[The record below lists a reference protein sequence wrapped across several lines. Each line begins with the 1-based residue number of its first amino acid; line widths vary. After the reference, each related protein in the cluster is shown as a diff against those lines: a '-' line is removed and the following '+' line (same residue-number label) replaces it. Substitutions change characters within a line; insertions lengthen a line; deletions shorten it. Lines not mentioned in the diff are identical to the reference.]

1 MFFAAFSF
9 LVVKSTWISIVCL
22 LLARHWRAF
31 VRWFM
36 RTLLDRYRA
45 GERGNVWDEIRER
58 GAERTH
64 SLHRST
70 SAPNTSGLALTDSVK
85 TIASGHLT
93 LAEGTS

>member
-22 LLARHWRAF
+22 LLAQHRRAF

-45 GERGNVWDEIRER
+45 GERGKVWDEIRER
-58 GAERTH
+58 GADTQ
-64 SLHRST
+64 
-70 SAPNTSGLALTDSVK
+70 SAPIDVRPEHQRFSVDR
-85 TIASGHLT
+85 
-93 LAEGTS
+93 